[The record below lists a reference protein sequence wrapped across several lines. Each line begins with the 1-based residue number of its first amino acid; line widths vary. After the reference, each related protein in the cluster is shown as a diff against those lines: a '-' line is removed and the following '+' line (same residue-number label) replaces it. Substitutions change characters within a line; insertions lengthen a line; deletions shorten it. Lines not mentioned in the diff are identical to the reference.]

1 MGLVGLGKGM
11 GRMGRRWVGV
21 GVGKCIGIGIGM
33 VGKGIGR
40 VG

>member
-21 GVGKCIGIGIGM
+21 GVGKCIGIGR